1 MKLYIHKD
9 TFYDKVYGDRT
20 WWIRFKWL
28 LDKKYPDIDYEI
40 VNLHYEDNINDL
52 QIGNDDWCIC
62 RFAHYEEDFELSKRV
77 YPLLHEKFNGRIWPN
92 KTEWYYYND
101 KQRQLEFFKKNNIP
115 HPISHY
121 SYGRDDFTNWV
132 KENNLEYPIVVK
144 KSQGAGSE
152 EVNLVYEKEYSWYD
166 EYRDVTN
173 TFNEPDWDVI
183 DFPVIAQPYIDVNHD
198 IRISIF
204 GDKIFFAK
212 RIHHW
217 KTDKKKRFPY
227 GHYHGDKDSR
237 LDCIFL
243 TYDAIE
249 KLKHIGI
256 YLKEITDKHLK
267 SKIMSWDI
275 INEENDFKVLE
286 FSNCFQFY
294 LQIRDFS
301 NTFYYDVKEKQVIKM
316 ENKLKDNA
324 FYIQEE
330 LIKKIGA

>member
-9 TFYDKVYGDRT
+9 MLYSRPWQKK
-20 WWIRFKWL
+20 IKWL

-40 VNLHYEDNINDL
+40 ENLHYENNINDL
-52 QIGNDDWCIC
+52 QIGNDDYCIC
-62 RFAHYEEDFELSKRV
+62 RFGHYEEDFELSKRV

-101 KQRQLEFFKKNNIP
+101 KQRQLEFLKKNNIP

-121 SYGRDDFTNWV
+121 SYGRDDFLKWV

-166 EYRDVTN
+166 EYRDKTN
-173 TFNEPDWDVI
+173 FFTETDWDVI
-183 DFPVIAQPYIDVNHD
+183 DFPVILQQYIDINHD
-198 IRISIF
+198 IRITIL
-204 GDKIFFAK
+204 GDKIFFTK

-217 KTDKKKRFPY
+217 KEDEKKRFPY
-227 GHYHGDKDSR
+227 GWYWEDSDGG
-237 LDCIFL
+237 LDSIEL
-243 TYDAIE
+243 GKIEIE

-256 YLKEITDKHLK
+256 YLKQITDKHLK

-286 FSNCFQFY
+286 FAMGFEHTFIGN
-294 LQIRDFS
+294 I
-301 NTFYYDVKEKQVIKM
+301 FYYDYKKEKISKLK
-316 ENKLKDNA
+316 NKLKDSA
-324 FYIQEE
+324 FLIQQTLLQE
-330 LIKKIGA
+330 LVL

>member
-9 TFYDKVYGDRT
+9 TLYDKEYGDRT
-20 WWIRFKWL
+20 WWKKFKWL
-28 LDKKYPDIDYEI
+28 LSKKYKDIDYEI
-40 VNLHYEDNINDL
+40 VNLHYENNINDL
-52 QIGNDDWCIC
+52 QIGNDDYCIC

-77 YPLLHEKFNGRIWPN
+77 YSLLHEKFNGRIWPN

-101 KQRQLEFFKKNNIP
+101 KQRQLEFFRENNIP

-121 SYGRDDFTNWV
+121 SYGREDFTKWV

-173 TFNEPDWDVI
+173 TFVDTDWDKI
-183 DFPVIAQPYIDVNHD
+183 DFPVIAQEYVDIIHD

-204 GDKIFFAK
+204 GDKILFGK

-217 KTDKKKRFPY
+217 KTDEKKRFPY
-227 GHYHGDKDSR
+227 GHYHGDTDSK
-237 LDCIFL
+237 LDGVDL
-243 TYDAIE
+243 TVNEIE
-249 KLKHIGI
+249 KIKHIGI

-286 FSNCFQFY
+286 FSNCFQFDM
-294 LQIRDFS
+294 IE
-301 NTFYYDVKEKQVIKM
+301 NAFYYDYKKEKILKL
-316 ENKLKDNA
+316 ENKLKDNTM
-324 FYIQEE
+324 FIQNE
-330 LIKKIGA
+330 LLRLI